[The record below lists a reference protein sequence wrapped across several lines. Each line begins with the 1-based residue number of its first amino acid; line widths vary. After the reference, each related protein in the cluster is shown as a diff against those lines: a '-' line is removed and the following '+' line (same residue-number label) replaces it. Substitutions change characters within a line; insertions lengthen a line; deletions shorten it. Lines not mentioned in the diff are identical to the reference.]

1 MKKLFFAFCCILLIS
16 AGRAQEIS
24 FTAQNV
30 PDRVS
35 FAQPFDASFE
45 IAYTPGYILELDR
58 DALPE
63 GFELTRSEKRPLSP
77 GTAAYDVTLMPFT
90 LGPSTFTVTF
100 LLKDQEGGRTLAQA
114 SSDTKTLSV
123 QPVQYFKEKTLR
135 DIRPPYIPSNRLIW
149 LLCALVLALIVY
161 FAQRWWRD
169 VREDRALLRAER
181 DTRPADIIA
190 LSKIQILL
198 QSGLWE
204 KAEYKLFYS
213 ELDAILREYFWRR
226 FGLDVSSD
234 TSAELLR
241 RARNVKEL
249 GPLLAALKEYVQSS
263 DLVKF
268 ARLIPP
274 AELMRRDVHNVQ
286 TLVKQT
292 APRPAETKEEK

>member
-161 FAQRWWRD
+161 FARRWWRD

>member
-1 MKKLFFAFCCILLIS
+1 MKKLFFAFCCILLLS
-16 AGRAQEIS
+16 SGRAQEIS

-30 PDRVS
+30 PDKVS
-35 FAQPFDASFE
+35 FAQPFNASFE
-45 IAYTPGYILELDR
+45 IAHTPGYAPQLDK
-58 DALPE
+58 DAIAQ
-63 GFELTRSEKRPLSP
+63 GFELTQAQRRTLSP
-77 GTAAYDVTLMPFT
+77 GTAAYDLTLMPFT

-100 LLKDQEGGRTLAQA
+100 LLKDQEGGRTLAQT
-114 SSDTKTLSV
+114 SSDPKPLTV

-161 FAQRWWRD
+161 FARRWWRD
-169 VREDRALLRAER
+169 VREDRALLRAEQ

-226 FGLDVSSD
+226 FGMDVSSD

-241 RARNVKEL
+241 RARGTAQL
-249 GPLLAALKEYVQSS
+249 HPLTATLKEYVQSS

-274 AELMRRDVHNVQ
+274 AELMRRDVHDVQ

-292 APRPAETKEEK
+292 APRTPETKEEK

>member
-1 MKKLFFAFCCILLIS
+1 MKKLFLAFFCILILS
-16 AGRAQEIS
+16 SGRAQEIS
-24 FTAQNV
+24 FTAQNA
-30 PDRVS
+30 PEKVS
-35 FAQPFDASFE
+35 FAQPFDVSFE
-45 IAYTPGYILELDR
+45 IAHTPGYVPELDK
-58 DALPE
+58 DSLAQ
-63 GFELTRSEKRPLSP
+63 GFELTRSEKRVLSP
-77 GTAAYDVTLMPFT
+77 GTAAYDLTLMPFT

-114 SSDTKTLSV
+114 VSDSKPLTV

-149 LLCALVLALIVY
+149 LLCALVLVLIVY
-161 FAQRWWRD
+161 FARRWWRD
-169 VREDRALLRAER
+169 MREERILLRQEQ

-213 ELDAILREYFWRR
+213 ELDNILREYFWRR

-241 RARNVKEL
+241 RARAVAEL
-249 GPLLAALKEYVQSS
+249 HTLMTALKEYVQSS

-268 ARLIPP
+268 ARLIPS
-274 AELMRRDVHNVQ
+274 ADLMRRDVYDVQ

-292 APRPAETKEEK
+292 APRPVETKEEK

>member
-24 FTAQNV
+24 FTAQTM

-58 DALPE
+58 DELPE

-161 FAQRWWRD
+161 FARRWWRD

>member
-24 FTAQNV
+24 FTAQTM

-100 LLKDQEGGRTLAQA
+100 LLKDQEGGRRLAQA

-161 FAQRWWRD
+161 FARRWWRD
-169 VREDRALLRAER
+169 VREDRVLLRAER